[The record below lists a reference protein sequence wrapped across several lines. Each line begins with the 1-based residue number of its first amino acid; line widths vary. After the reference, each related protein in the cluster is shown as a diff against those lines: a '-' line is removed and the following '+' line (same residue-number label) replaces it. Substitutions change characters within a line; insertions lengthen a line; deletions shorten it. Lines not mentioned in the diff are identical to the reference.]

1 MLGLESSDDVR
12 PLYFLAEVILPS
24 EVLERHRIA
33 PVTELGLD
41 PRSTSLVALPQLAEE
56 RSSISTRMEKRE
68 GIAFMNVWGSGIR
81 IGG

>member
-1 MLGLESSDDVR
+1 MLGLEGGDDVR

-41 PRSTSLVALPQLAEE
+41 PRSTSLVSLAPWSADTECYLL
-56 RSSISTRMEKRE
+56 SDIS
-68 GIAFMNVWGSGIR
+68 
-81 IGG
+81 

>member
-1 MLGLESSDDVR
+1 MLSALC
-12 PLYFLAEVILPS
+12 AC
-24 EVLERHRIA
+24 
-33 PVTELGLD
+33 
-41 PRSTSLVALPQLAEE
+41 LVALPQLAEE